1 MTRPLPAL
9 ALAPAL
15 LAGPGWAADLT
26 VRIEGVR
33 SATGTV
39 VVCLWDA
46 PATFPDCGR
55 SQPAGVRSVPAAKG
69 AVAVRFP
76 GLAPG
81 TYAVSVL
88 HDENGN
94 NRMDTGFL
102 GLPREGFGA
111 SNLDRLPRAAA
122 PTFDDARFELRGDGA
137 VTARMLYP

>member
-1 MTRPLPAL
+1 MTKLLSTL
-9 ALAPAL
+9 ALVPAL

-33 SATGTV
+33 SATGNV

-55 SQPAGVRSVPAAKG
+55 SQPVQVRSLPAAEG
-69 AVAVRFP
+69 TVAVRFP
-76 GLAPG
+76 GLPPG

-94 NRMDTGFL
+94 NRMDTNFL
-102 GLPREGFGA
+102 GIPREGFGA

-122 PTFDDARFELRGDGA
+122 PTFDDARFELRGDGT
-137 VTARMLYP
+137 VTAWMLYP